1 MALQDFGS
9 LSFTNTPGAQ
19 DKAPGLGSPRRG
31 GTKPLDAAT
40 IDRIV
45 AEEGA
50 GAIKPVVMGIYGQES
65 SGGTDARV
73 SVDNAHGGMQ
83 VIPGTFD
90 RVKKPGEDINN
101 PEDNFRVGVRYLKTM
116 SDKFGTD
123 PARLA
128 VGYFSGEG
136 NVNAKGDTP
145 YKEDR
150 KDGNGKYVSS
160 YVRDLL
166 GRVGNAVVPDAKAA
180 EPAADISKAPKYRD
194 FIGKPQWGSLDD
206 AQKDQA
212 RNAYFDR
219 YVAPHLAPADRDG
232 QRAAFLDRAA
242 QIEGT
247 GTAKP
252 EKPGLIDRAVGAI
265 NSGLNA
271 VLPTGGTGV
280 ADPMGTGAAE
290 ITAAAGPE
298 SSKIGVMGTQA
309 APVAPGASRAPVTP
323 EFRAELGRAFDAAT
337 PEQRAQMQKADG
349 VVGQLARERAGQFAA
364 APQVDTAKKFDTR
377 AEARADRMRADGVD
391 PKVAENFAQYG
402 AAAGQAPGS
411 ELGTM
416 GASNFDF
423 EAQQRFNKDPVFSN
437 PVIRAAVKGYHGYRQ
452 GSLGLAQ
459 ALFDATGNQEY
470 ADIAKQGIADAQ
482 RTTTAMGEKGD
493 GLQRNFE
500 GAVSSIAQQL
510 PALLAGVATGT
521 EALPLA
527 AMFTQTFGQ
536 EYGNGRSLGLDG
548 GQAAARAG
556 IFGAFEVIGEKFG
569 LGQTLRALKLATK
582 GAPTQDIATVL
593 SKAMLR
599 ELPGEQVT
607 TLGQFL
613 TDKIPGIGTNLEAGL
628 AQYLQQAGD
637 TLAQTVMQGG
647 LMMGGTTGVS
657 AGVRHLQGA
666 PTQATQDLAA
676 EQAREQ
682 ALSKSAA
689 FFQPPARPKHTST
702 VAAEQVVREMAAE
715 AGIDPAELLPAEKPA
730 PVAPVAAAQ
739 PAPAAPAPQAQ
750 PSAAPAEQG
759 AAPAGQ
765 PAYDPREVM
774 DFAQTRYER
783 LLAKRDGEALV
794 QTGEDGRPV
803 DGEVA
808 GQALTPGEQQE
819 MAVIEQSRGDVA
831 TLAQF
836 YGFNEGS
843 ADAVPSTV
851 SPEPVDSRGATPNAG
866 MAVDPSAGRPGPVP
880 GSDAAGAGTGPAAVT
895 GPDAVPGADGAV
907 DGQPALIT
915 WDNIQRGQQVTLYR
929 GENAEN
935 DAGGQWWTTDK
946 AKAARYGTV
955 QSVTLPSEMIGAHAA
970 RGHNGADEF
979 VFAGKRPPDL
989 AAPRE
994 QSAIE
999 APVASADP
1007 ASMSDEDLRA
1017 RLDYM
1022 RAQARANGGW
1032 NKIGAEERNRIDAEL
1047 ARRAAAASPPAAD
1060 PVQALDAA
1068 AHEAATSPANDLPEP
1083 TEAQK
1088 QAGNYRM
1095 GHATLHGLDITIE
1108 NPRGSTRSGTDA
1120 DGKAWSVDMANHYG
1134 YIKRTEGADGDHVD
1148 VFIGPAPESTK
1159 VFVVDQ
1165 VDPRTGKY
1173 DEHKVLMGFPSLAAA
1188 RAGYLANYEQG
1199 WKGAGAI
1206 TPMSMDEFKA
1216 WLKDGDTTKPLN
1228 PRVGKPKTEKQAK
1241 AAREAAKAEQAPN
1254 GAMPADKPK
1263 GEPEFGSEAYW
1274 QARADAAKPKTEKGA
1289 RQRRGKKAAE
1299 EAATRLKAYF
1309 TPGNIVR
1316 GYGGTMDEVIAF
1328 HPAEG
1333 DNGRWGVTVHEV
1345 RKVGDEWARVGKP
1358 QDARTH
1364 TTMPSQRELEAGP
1377 VGHVPDGDAT
1387 YTSPRADGKPFP
1399 EAPRRGPEPA
1409 VTESGRDAEPIER
1422 NRDGRAERR
1431 APLTGN
1437 DRYEYNANSF
1447 EKPGNAAP
1455 KGIDAAMRKV
1465 VDYMNGDIG
1474 RAELMTHLEQSGL
1487 PQGTIYSI
1495 TQRLVDDGPSIG
1507 EVDAMLERREKG
1519 QSAPGARA
1527 KPKTE
1532 KQLRAERLKAKAL
1545 DHGELNIP
1553 GRTKSIDAEL
1563 DRFKAQQAAE
1573 GKKQAKASAAE
1584 NKEAKDRAKALFAE
1598 HGEAI
1603 IAKHGE
1609 KLGAKE
1615 LRNTLDQMVKWE
1627 PKKFIA
1633 LVEKFQKEHGAEA
1646 EPVLF
1651 KRTPAAGKV
1660 SAEDLRAQFAPII
1673 KQWQNGPKG
1682 GVEVVQSVDDL
1693 PPHLAE
1699 SLRSAGEDGRV
1710 EGFYLPKSDKVYLIA
1725 DNLPSAERAQEVAFH
1740 EVYGHK
1746 GLRAIL
1752 PAEQYAAM
1760 MDRIRKA
1767 NPKIA
1772 AAADDWFDA
1781 YGGDTIRM
1789 NRAAGQAPAEARRNA
1804 ELLAVEEA
1812 LADMAATVPVAG
1824 PVRKLLAALQAG
1836 LRKIG
1841 LHGAADWLEGK
1852 TEAETFALL
1861 RDARAAVF
1869 SKTSRGDAQVSA
1881 SGQPAFKRAA
1891 AVGSEA
1897 FRRWFG
1903 DSKAVD
1909 ATGKPLVVYHG
1920 TAWDFSKFGEDE
1932 DVASWQG
1939 MTGTDGEFFFTSD
1952 AALASDYAKEQNTGG
1967 EGAAVMPVYLSL
1979 QNPLIVDAGSLAG
1992 RRETMRFIRGKL
2004 GDAAEAGNDG
2014 LIIRNIVD
2022 AIGDHSEP
2030 GDIYIARHRGQIKSA
2045 TGNNGSF
2052 DGSNPDIVFSRS
2064 RDGAQM
2070 NLFRLFQKNEG
2081 SVDTMGKWDRSV
2093 GTQYNKAL
2101 KDQHFGKVFGYALAM
2116 QNEVSMASI
2125 RPAELAP
2132 GLLHRVDGFK
2142 PALRALVLGRKRDKE
2157 LEGATQAIFSG
2168 STAGATVAQ
2177 GRVWTDDDL
2186 RSKFGLTDRG
2196 IRLYKQARSAIN
2208 ASLDEVAAAEAYA
2221 MSQGFVPKGLRR
2233 TVMDDPASARGVLLG
2248 SLDQQ
2253 IRMLERAT
2261 KAAARGK
2268 SEAERASTLETVLEP
2283 YIATR
2288 DRLEEIFERA
2298 ASLKLAGYA
2307 PLMRFGKYTVYA
2319 NEVGPNGEVLRDE
2332 NDDAKSLYFGIFET
2346 EAEAIRKAD
2355 ELRAKYAD
2363 QGNVRVSRGKKDQK
2377 GHELFSGISPETVA
2391 LFGDV
2396 VGQDEATK
2404 QFYQKA
2410 LSERS
2415 ALKRR
2420 LGRRTVDGYS
2430 TDLPRVLSNFI
2441 TSNGR
2446 FAAQRYYLRDLN
2458 NAIRTI
2464 PKAKGDVKDE
2474 AIELRN
2480 YLMDANDAGSGAS
2493 SIMFAYFL
2501 GGSVAS
2507 AVVNL
2512 TQPFMMTAPY
2522 LSQWGAA
2529 RTTAAMAKAMPYAL
2543 GKKQISD
2550 PELRAALKRGSQE
2563 GIVEAQEIFHLYSQ
2577 GAQTVSASIAS
2588 KLARVPK
2595 VGKGLQSSTE
2605 SARARLEGFFTL
2617 WGSMFAAA
2625 ESFNRK
2631 LTFVAAWDVAKA
2643 SNQPDP
2649 YDFAVRAINETQGI
2663 FNKVNRPNW
2672 ARSTTGRLLMTFKQ
2686 YSIMYLELTRRMWR
2700 AGPAGKRAVLMMMAV
2715 LFLAAGEEGL
2725 PFAQD
2730 INDLVDTIGQSLG
2743 YDTNLL
2749 RDKRKWAHKILG
2761 QTGGDFALYGLS
2773 SMLPL
2778 DFSGRLG
2785 MGNLIPGTGLLKP
2798 AESADR
2804 TREVTDVIGPA
2815 GALVSAGMDAYD
2827 AFSAKQPGRAVMALM
2842 PKAINNAA
2850 AGLEMAMTDKAVDY
2864 KGRKVTDVGLGDA
2877 IIKGVGFTP
2886 TKVAEDTRRRMPA
2899 RQDISLVKKVQADI
2913 VDLWTR
2919 GLAEGDKDMQER
2931 AAAWFRD
2938 WNEKNPDSP
2947 IQITNKQ
2954 LIGKVKQMATPSAD
2968 RMLKAAP
2975 KGLRGRLAGQLSAAE
2990 EE

>member
-9 LSFTNTPGAQ
+9 LSLTNTPTGAQ
-19 DKAPGLGSPRRG
+19 GKAAGPRAG
-31 GTKPLDAAT
+31 KTTPLDAAVV
-40 IDRIV
+40 DRII

-50 GAIKPVVMGIYGQES
+50 DAIRPTVMSIYGQES
-65 SGGTDARV
+65 DGGTNARR
-73 SVDNAHGGMQ
+73 SVDNAIGPMQ
-83 VIPGTFD
+83 VIESTFNRLKRGNE
-90 RVKKPGEDINN
+90 RVDN

-116 SDKFGTD
+116 ADKFGNDTG
-123 PARLA
+123 RLA
-128 VGYFSGEG
+128 AGYFSGEG
-136 NVNAKGDTP
+136 NVATSGDTP

-150 KDGNGKYVSS
+150 KDGNGKYVSA
-160 YVRDLL
+160 YVRDVL
-166 GRVGNAVVPDAKAA
+166 GRVGNAAVPGAKAA
-180 EPAADISKAPKYRD
+180 EPAPDISKAPKYRD
-194 FIGKPQWGSLDD
+194 FIGKPQWGGLDD
-206 AQKDQA
+206 AQKEQA

-219 YVAPHLAPADRDG
+219 YLAPHLAPAERDA

-247 GTAKP
+247 GTAKTS
-252 EKPGLIDRAVGAI
+252 KPGLIDRAVGAI

-271 VLPTGGTGV
+271 VLPSGGAPL
-280 ADPMGTGAAE
+280 ADPMGTGAPE

-298 SSKIGVMGTQA
+298 ASKIGVMGTQA
-309 APVAPGASRAPVTP
+309 MPAAPGASRAPVTP

-337 PEQRAQMQKADG
+337 PAQREQMQQAEG

-377 AEARADRMRADGVD
+377 AEARTDRMRAEGVD
-391 PKVAENFAQYG
+391 PKVAENFGRYG

-423 EAQQRFNKDPVFSN
+423 ETQQRFNKDPVFSN
-437 PVIRAAVKGYHGYRQ
+437 PVIRAAVKGYQGYRQ

-459 ALFDATGNQEY
+459 ALFDATGNQEF
-470 ADIAKQGIADAQ
+470 ADIAKQGVADAQ

-521 EALPLA
+521 EVLPLA

-536 EYGNGRSLGLDG
+536 EYGSGRAQGLDG

-556 IFGAFEVIGEKFG
+556 IYGAFEVIGEKFG
-569 LGQTLRALKLATK
+569 LGQTLQALKLAVK

-593 SKAMLR
+593 AQGMLR
-599 ELPGEQVT
+599 EIPGEQLT

-613 TDKIPGIGTNLEAGL
+613 TDKVPGIGTNLEAGL

-657 AGVRHLQGA
+657 AGVRHLQGD

-682 ALSKSAA
+682 ALNKSAA
-689 FFQPPARPKHTST
+689 FFQPPARPKHAST
-702 VAAEQVVREMAAE
+702 AAAEQVVREMAAE
-715 AGIDPAELLPAEKPA
+715 AGIDPAELLPAEKPV

-739 PAPAAPAPQAQ
+739 PAPATPAPQAQ
-750 PSAAPAEQG
+750 PNAAPAEQG

-794 QTGEDGRPV
+794 QAGEDGRPV

-808 GQALTPGEQQE
+808 GQALTPDEQRE
-819 MAVIEQSRGDVA
+819 LAVLEQSGGDA
-831 TLAQF
+831 GALARF
-836 YGFNEGS
+836 YGFDEDTANGS
-843 ADAVPSTV
+843 ASPVP
-851 SPEPVDSRGATPNAG
+851 PESVDSRGAAPDAG
-866 MAVDPSAGRPGPVP
+866 MATDPAAGRAGPVP
-880 GSDAAGAGTGPAAVT
+880 GSDGRQAGTEAAGAPNA
-895 GPDAVPGADGAV
+895 DAVPGADGAA
-907 DGQPALIT
+907 DGQPALSKPAGALPRVSLPGFIGEHVDRARALGDRSGLT
-915 WDNIQRGQQVTLYR
+915 QQVYDLSAQGYTAAEVMNR
-929 GENAEN
+929 VADKAFGPIDRDAEMNGENV
-935 DAGGQWWTTDK
+935 K
-946 AKAARYGTV
+946 SARIQAVRSLRTSLGI
-955 QSVTLPSEMIGAHAA
+955 PSQ
-970 RGHNGADEF
+970 D
-979 VFAGKRPPDL
+979 
-989 AAPRE
+989 
-994 QSAIE
+994 
-999 APVASADP
+999 DP
-1007 ASMSDEDLRA
+1007 AEFKAWQDSVRATAAETAPPTAPASTDPAAASDEQLRA

-1022 RAQARANGGW
+1022 REQARANGGW
-1032 NKIGAEERNRIDAEL
+1032 NKMAAEERNRIDAEL
-1047 ARRAAAASPPAAD
+1047 ARRAAAATPPAAD
-1060 PVQALDAA
+1060 PSQALDAA
-1068 AHEAATSPANDLPEP
+1068 AHEAATSPANSLPEP
-1083 TEAQK
+1083 TDAQK
-1088 QAGNYRM
+1088 QAGNYKM

-1108 NPRGSTRSGTDA
+1108 NPRGSTRSGTDT
-1120 DGKAWSVDMANHYG
+1120 DGKAWSVEMANHYG

-1148 VFIGPAPESTK
+1148 VFIGPKPESTK

-1173 DEHKVLMGFPSLAAA
+1173 DEHKVLMGFSSLAAA

-1216 WLKDGDTTKPLN
+1216 WLKEGDTTKPLN
-1228 PRVGKPKTEKQAK
+1228 PKVGKPKTEKQAK
-1241 AAREAAKAEQAPN
+1241 AAREAAKAERASN
-1254 GAMPADKPK
+1254 RAAPADKPTS
-1263 GEPEFGSEAYW
+1263 EPEFGSEAYW
-1274 QARADAAKPKTEKGA
+1274 QARADAAKPKTEKQA
-1289 RQRRGKKAAE
+1289 KAAR
-1299 EAATRLKAYF
+1299 EAAKAEKVA
-1309 TPGNIVR
+1309 PSDLPRERAGLA
-1316 GYGGTMDEVIAF
+1316 IA
-1328 HPAEG
+1328 
-1333 DNGRWGVTVHEV
+1333 RHEV
-1345 RKVGDEWARVGKP
+1345 RLARKKLSGDVDYKQTLDNLP
-1358 QDARTH
+1358 
-1364 TTMPSQRELEAGP
+1364 P
-1377 VGHVPDGDAT
+1377 VPEGHVRLFRGSADDVGFHDVFDEKGLGDHFSNLPGVSYTPNIKFADYYRASYGKSAT
-1387 YTSPRADGKPFP
+1387 IHYIDV
-1399 EAPRRGPEPA
+1399 PA
-1409 VTESGRDAEPIER
+1409 EVAES
-1422 NRDGRAERR
+1422 
-1431 APLTGN
+1431 L
-1437 DRYEYNANSF
+1437 
-1447 EKPGNAAP
+1447 K
-1455 KGIDAAMRKV
+1455 IDAAEYKV
-1465 VDYMNGDIG
+1465 DVDGLNSQG
-1474 RAELMTHLEQSGL
+1474 RAAREQAKPVAEAQAPDAAAPL
-1487 PQGTIYSI
+1487 PIS
-1495 TQRLVDDGPSIG
+1495 PSSTP
-1507 EVDAMLERREKG
+1507 AAASPPAK
-1519 QSAPGARA
+1519 P

-1532 KQLRAERLKAKAL
+1532 KQLRSERADAAPVAKGVANKAAPAEDRPLFSRA
-1545 DHGELNIP
+1545 P
-1553 GRTKSIDAEL
+1553 GT
-1563 DRFKAQQAAE
+1563 
-1573 GKKQAKASAAE
+1573 
-1584 NKEAKDRAKALFAE
+1584 NTEA
-1598 HGEAI
+1598 
-1603 IAKHGE
+1603 
-1609 KLGAKE
+1609 
-1615 LRNTLDQMVKWE
+1615 
-1627 PKKFIA
+1627 
-1633 LVEKFQKEHGAEA
+1633 
-1646 EPVLF
+1646 F
-1651 KRTPAAGKV
+1651 KRWFGKSEIVDAAGKPRV
-1660 SAEDLRAQFAPII
+1660 MYHGTGADITSLQGKQAGAIFLTYAPSVAEGYAHTSTQWLSDRGMEGAPNILPVYVKAENPFDYESAKHRTQLITAAIAGGKTYVMGDGRRAMLGEDGSRTLYTVGAIEAGLTTGANNWSLIEEPWFQDAIKRAGFDSFYVHEEGFKNLGVYEPSQVKSATGNIGAFDASNPDIRFRRGAPAGRLNAEDLRAQFAPII

-1693 PPHLAE
+1693 PSHLAE
-1699 SLRSAGEDGRV
+1699 ALRSAGEDGRV

-1725 DNLPSAERAQEVAFH
+1725 DNLPSAERAQQVAFH

-1752 PAEQYAAM
+1752 PAEQYASM
-1760 MDRIRKA
+1760 MDRIRRA

-1789 NRAAGQAPAEARRNA
+1789 SRAAGQVPAEARRNA

-1841 LHGAADWLEGK
+1841 LHAVADWLEGK

-1869 SKTSRGDAQVSA
+1869 GKTSKGETHVSQA
-1881 SGQPAFKRAA
+1881 PA
-1891 AVGSEA
+1891 
-1897 FRRWFG
+1897 
-1903 DSKAVD
+1903 D
-1909 ATGKPLVVYHG
+1909 
-1920 TAWDFSKFGEDE
+1920 
-1932 DVASWQG
+1932 
-1939 MTGTDGEFFFTSD
+1939 D
-1952 AALASDYAKEQNTGG
+1952 AAPA
-1967 EGAAVMPVYLSL
+1967 
-1979 QNPLIVDAGSLAG
+1979 
-1992 RRETMRFIRGKL
+1992 
-2004 GDAAEAGNDG
+2004 
-2014 LIIRNIVD
+2014 
-2022 AIGDHSEP
+2022 
-2030 GDIYIARHRGQIKSA
+2030 
-2045 TGNNGSF
+2045 
-2052 DGSNPDIVFSRS
+2052 FSRS

-2070 NLFRLFQKNEG
+2070 NLFRLFQRDEG
-2081 SVDTMGKWDRSV
+2081 SVDTMGKWDRTV

-2132 GLLHRVDGFK
+2132 GLLHKVDGFK

-2157 LEGATQAIFSG
+2157 LEGATMAIFSG

-2177 GRVWTDDDL
+2177 GRIWSKEDL
-2186 RSKFGLTDRG
+2186 QQKFGLTDRG
-2196 IRLYKQARSAIN
+2196 IRLYNQARAAIN

-2233 TVMDDPASARGVLLG
+2233 TVMDDPASARSVLMG
-2248 SLDQQ
+2248 SLDKQ

-2268 SEAERASTLETVLEP
+2268 SEEERASTLEAVLEP

-2332 NDDAKSLYFGIFET
+2332 NDDAKSLYFGVFET

-2363 QGNVRVSRGKKDQK
+2363 QGNVRVTRGKKDQK
-2377 GHELFSGISPETVA
+2377 GSELFSGISPETVA

-2404 QFYQKA
+2404 KFYQKA

-2420 LGRRTVDGYS
+2420 LGRRAIDGYS

-2446 FAAQRYYLRDLN
+2446 LAAQRYYLRDLN

-2464 PKAKGDVKDE
+2464 PKSKGDVKDE

-2493 SIMFAYFL
+2493 SLMFAYFL

-2543 GKKQISD
+2543 GKKQIAD
-2550 PELRAALKRGSQE
+2550 PDLRAALKRGSQE

-2588 KLARVPK
+2588 RLAKIPK

-2643 SNQPDP
+2643 TKQPDP
-2649 YDFAVRAINETQGI
+2649 YDFAVRAVNETQGI

-2672 ARSTTGRLLMTFKQ
+2672 ARGTTGRLLMTFKQ

-2715 LFLAAGEEGL
+2715 LFLAGGEEGL

-2761 QTGGDFALYGLS
+2761 QTGGDFALYGVS
-2773 SMLPL
+2773 SMMPL
-2778 DFSGRLG
+2778 DFAGRLG
-2785 MGNLIPGTGLLKP
+2785 MGNLVPGTGLLKP

-2815 GALVSAGMDAYD
+2815 GALVSSAMDAYD
-2827 AFSAKQPGRAVMALM
+2827 AWSAKQPGRAVMALM

-2886 TKVAEDTRRRMPA
+2886 TKVSEDTRRRMPA

-2954 LIGKVKQMATPSAD
+2954 LLGKVRQMATPSAD

-2975 KGLRGRLAGQLSAAE
+2975 KGLRGRLAGELSTAE